1 MLKCRESTR
10 LWTARVR
17 FLHSSADICAY
28 ICIYVYICV
37 RGYVFSCVTC
47 LIHVCGLPLLLTL
60 TLTFNTL
67 THIRTPTQQKHAG
80 AHTQHTFTSGFGG
93 VATHASPSAMYE
105 YDMALMNE
113 SCHMSLMNES
123 CPRAESMRMHG
134 MHVLVSHRT
143 SSVLLEACHAW
154 MSFVN
159 RAAIGGGLAAHE
171 RPSAPP
177 RCKSARRARDTRR
190 LQRKF

>member
-1 MLKCRESTR
+1 MLKCIESTS

-17 FLHSSADICAY
+17 FLHSWVDIC
-28 ICIYVYICV
+28 ICVCTYVYICV
-37 RGYVFSCVTC
+37 RGYVF
-47 LIHVCGLPLLLTL
+47 VCDMPHSRMWLAPTAY
-60 TLTFNTL
+60 TH
-67 THIRTPTQQKHAG
+67 THIQHADTHTHTPTQQKHAG
-80 AHTQHTFTSGFGG
+80 AHTQHTFTAGFGG
-93 VATHASPSAMYE
+93 VATHASPSAIYE
-105 YDMALMNE
+105 YD
-113 SCHMSLMNES
+113 MSLMNES
-123 CPRAESMRMHG
+123 RPRAESMRMHG

-177 RCKSARRARDTRR
+177 GRKSARRARNTRR

>member
-1 MLKCRESTR
+1 MCI
-10 LWTARVR
+10 
-17 FLHSSADICAY
+17 HMY
-28 ICIYVYICV
+28 ICIYMCTRLCV
-37 RGYVFSCVTC
+37 F
-47 LIHVCGLPLLLTL
+47 VCDMSHSRMWLPLLLTL

-143 SSVLLEACHAW
+143 SSVLLEACHA
-154 MSFVN
+154 
-159 RAAIGGGLAAHE
+159 
-171 RPSAPP
+171 
-177 RCKSARRARDTRR
+177 
-190 LQRKF
+190 